1 MTESAGA
8 VVADVPET
16 TDLGRVGTRSH
27 IQVGDVGSIDG
38 NTGGVPGVDIATE
51 RAGLPAE
58 RTGTILDEPGG
69 NGRADRAASASST
82 RSSCDRGVRGGRCGI
97 GAGRG

>member
-8 VVADVPET
+8 VVADVPEA

-27 IQVGDVGSIDG
+27 IQVGDAGSVDG
-38 NTGGVPGVDIATE
+38 NTGGVPGVDVRTK

-58 RTGTILDEPGG
+58 GT
-69 NGRADRAASASST
+69 
-82 RSSCDRGVRGGRCGI
+82 
-97 GAGRG
+97 